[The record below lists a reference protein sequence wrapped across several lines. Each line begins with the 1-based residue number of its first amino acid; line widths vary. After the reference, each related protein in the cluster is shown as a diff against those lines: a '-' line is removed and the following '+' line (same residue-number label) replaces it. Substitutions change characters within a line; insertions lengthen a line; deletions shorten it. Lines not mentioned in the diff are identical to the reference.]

1 MYNELQSRSSYKT
14 WTMWLHPFV
23 AEPPDPQKVH
33 ARFNPPA
40 SGGKTADS
48 DGSERGELRRR
59 SEERLTGE
67 EEQRKLAGRRR
78 ETTEEE
84 RRRCPQPETRRT
96 AATEIEKGCQL
107 YVFTPRC
114 NCRGEK
120 AKKMSSCWWQRDPHT
135 HTFTEERTKRHFG
148 RLLSRDVGGHVARW
162 RWQMD
167 GWEKDGNWGTV
178 WRGRRSNFYSSAD
191 AAAWTRLRCLIQRV
205 NG

>member
-1 MYNELQSRSSYKT
+1 MPGLT
-14 WTMWLHPFV
+14 
-23 AEPPDPQKVH
+23 
-33 ARFNPPA
+33 PPA

-48 DGSERGELRRR
+48 DGSERSGPRRR
-59 SEERLTGE
+59 REERLTGE

-120 AKKMSSCWWQRDPHT
+120 AKKMSSCWWQRDPRTHT
-135 HTFTEERTKRHFG
+135 HTHIHTGTHKTPLWASIVSGCRGGMWRAGGDGWMDERRMETEEQFEMRP
-148 RLLSRDVGGHVARW
+148 V
-162 RWQMD
+162 
-167 GWEKDGNWGTV
+167 
-178 WRGRRSNFYSSAD
+178 
-191 AAAWTRLRCLIQRV
+191 
-205 NG
+205 